1 MTIEIRDLELETRQ
15 ANLSWLMVRFAQA
28 QRRKDLLGIMATML
42 DVLEAGLTPES
53 YMLLLDE
60 FDREA
65 PQDDEF
71 QAVFQAVIEGAAKAP
86 LDESS
91 PSSTKQRK
99 ASTESRTRSSKRVDL
114 APVFE
119 G

>member
-1 MTIEIRDLELETRQ
+1 MTIEIRNLELETRP

-28 QRRKDLLGIMATML
+28 QRRKDFLGIMATML
-42 DVLEAGLTPES
+42 DVLEAGLEPES
-53 YMLLLDE
+53 YEALLTE

-65 PQDDEF
+65 PQDEEF

-91 PSSTKQRK
+91 PSSVKPQK
-99 ASTESRTRSSKRVDL
+99 ASTASRTRSSRPVDL